1 MQIKYLSEKLI
12 EEELNNYLYNTNMK
26 YAVLLNGSWGSGKT
40 YFVKKYIKRLE
51 EKFNENKKNKKSI
64 YISLYGINNVTEI
77 KNKIFISL
85 IKNKTIKQFLPILD
99 VGLEIGSDFISDKT
113 FVKNIE
119 SKLQTILKPL
129 DKMDNLIIIFDD
141 LERCDININSVL
153 GYINELVEHNNIKV
167 IIVADETK
175 IGKVNFEKNIEL
187 KYMLSLSNKI
197 RLSNPENKKETSE
210 GSYENQKDNFTKEE
224 IIKRAKN
231 IFNENNTYNEIKEKL
246 IGKVIY
252 YRTDIKN
259 TYDTFVNEIITNKEA
274 NITATE
280 NKEIFLKLL
289 ENENYHNLRTVQF
302 IFQTFNR
309 IVDETINII
318 DFGEI
323 KPIYLK
329 NIFLYCAIKSLQIKQ
344 GNDTYNWEKN
354 QEFGTVYLGNE
365 SYDCVIGFKFIDDY
379 LFNSCIDKNYI
390 EPTLIQYKNM
400 LTNEMNNPND
410 PLYQLKQWW
419 LIPENQLSDI
429 IDSLIEKIDNNEYE
443 LDLYS
448 KIVNL
453 LSSVEEMDVCVEK
466 IEIAIKKL
474 ETNIKENKVKGKYCE
489 DNFFNPSSE
498 TKEFYKNNIQKI
510 KQLLRE
516 KDKNEQRNTLKN
528 IFYSDNWGT
537 ELKNYCATNKSNF
550 LSNKEF
556 ASILDIDMI
565 IFNIKNKSIQEIYEF
580 WYSLKKIYNFFNVKD
595 FFENDKDK
603 LIELKEALE
612 NIEDSDKVKKFAIK
626 QISVFLDKVI
636 SNL

>member
-1 MQIKYLSEKLI
+1 MQTKYLSEKLI

-40 YFVKKYIKRLE
+40 YFIKKYIKNLE
-51 EKFNENKKNKKSI
+51 EKFCENKNNKKPI
-64 YISLYGINNVTEI
+64 YISLYGINSVTEI

-85 IKNKTIKQFLPILD
+85 IKSKTIKQFLPFLD
-99 VGLEIGSDFISDKT
+99 VGLEVGSDFISSIT
-113 FVKNIE
+113 FVKNTDN
-119 SKLQTILKPL
+119 KLHKIFKTLCKI
-129 DKMDNLIIIFDD
+129 DNLIIVFDD

-197 RLSNPENKKETSE
+197 RLNNPKNKKETFE
-210 GSYENQKDNFTKEE
+210 DSYEDKKDNFTKEE

-252 YRTDIKN
+252 YRTDIEN

-329 NIFLYCAIKSLQIKQ
+329 NIFFYSTIKSLKIKQ
-344 GNDTYNWEKN
+344 GNDTHNWEKN

-390 EPTLIQYKNM
+390 EPILIQYKNM
-400 LTNEMNNPND
+400 VINEINNPND
-410 PLYQLKQWW
+410 PLYQLKKWW
-419 LIPENQLSDI
+419 LIPEDQLSDI

-489 DNFFNPSSE
+489 DSFFDISSK
-498 TKEFYKNNIQKI
+498 TGEFYKNNIQKI
-510 KQLLRE
+510 KQMVRE
-516 KDKNEQRNTLKN
+516 KNNEDQRNTLKN
-528 IFYSDNWGT
+528 ILNSDNWGT
-537 ELKNYCATNKSNF
+537 KLKNYCVTNSSNF

-556 ASILDIDMI
+556 ACILDIDMI

-580 WYSLKKIYNFFNVKD
+580 WYSLKKIYNFSNVKD
-595 FFENDKDK
+595 FFENDKEK
-603 LIELKEALE
+603 LIELKDALE
-612 NIEDSDKVKKFAIK
+612 NIEDIDKVKKFAVK
-626 QISVFLDKVI
+626 TISAFLNEVI